1 MGDVDTAS
9 GDELDVMTPTGRFT
23 VALDPA
29 QRKRYVAIAAGSGIT
44 PVMSLASTIL
54 EVELHSSVSLVY
66 ANRTTNSIM
75 FLEELLD
82 LKNRYPQRFEIVNVL
97 SREAQDVEILS
108 GRLDRERLSML
119 LDALIPV
126 DSVDEVLCGP
136 YELVQTARTT
146 AGARR
151 RPPSRP
157 RRAVPRRGHGA
168 AISKHGHARGARRGQ
183 RGHRHARRSIDDIL
197 AGT

>member
-1 MGDVDTAS
+1 
-9 GDELDVMTPTGRFT
+9 
-23 VALDPA
+23 
-29 QRKRYVAIAAGSGIT
+29 
-44 PVMSLASTIL
+44 
-54 EVELHSSVSLVY
+54 
-66 ANRTTNSIM
+66 M

-126 DSVDEVLCGP
+126 DSVDEWFLAV
-136 YELVQTARTT
+136 RTSW
-146 AGARR
+146 
-151 RPPSRP
+151 SRP
-157 RRAVPRRGHGA
+157 HGRRCWSAASTAVTSTSSCSTSRHGA

-183 RGHRHARRSIDDIL
+183 RGHRHA
-197 AGT
+197 